1 MTLTKKIFT
10 LKSIEPFNKLSDD
23 ELILVANITEEKH
36 YKDGVQIYS
45 KGTNIYSML
54 VITQGKVSINNE
66 REYTNNYIGFQEL
79 VNDDVLDYDIYASG
93 DVTLLV
99 LSKAHLLTTLY
110 ESPSIMVGFL
120 ELKSGDKL

>member
-1 MTLTKKIFT
+1 MTLTKKVFT

-36 YKDGVQIYS
+36 YKNGVQIYS

-54 VITQGKVSINNE
+54 VITEGKVSINNE
-66 REYTNNYIGFQEL
+66 IEYKNNYIGFQEL

-110 ESPSIMVGFL
+110 ESPSIMIGFL

>member
-1 MTLTKKIFT
+1 MTLTEKIFT
-10 LKSIEPFNKLSDD
+10 LKSIKPFNQLSDD
-23 ELILVANITEEKH
+23 ELILVANTIEEKH

-54 VITQGKVSINNE
+54 MITEGKVTINNE
-66 REYTNNYIGFQEL
+66 KEYNNRYIGFQEL

-93 DVTLLV
+93 DVTLLT

-110 ESPSIMVGFL
+110 ESPSIMIGFL